1 MEMFNRSSLMK
12 AATRAVVFLQPVK
25 WLAKR
30 SIVLFY
36 QTRMEVIFAMGRWWE
51 LSMQFKK

>member
-12 AATRAVVFLQPVK
+12 AATRAVVFLQPAK